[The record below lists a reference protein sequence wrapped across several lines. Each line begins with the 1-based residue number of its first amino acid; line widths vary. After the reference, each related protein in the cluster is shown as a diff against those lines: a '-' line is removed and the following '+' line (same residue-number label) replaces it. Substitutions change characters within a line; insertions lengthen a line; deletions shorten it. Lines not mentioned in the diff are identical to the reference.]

1 MPKNNK
7 LKGYALIST
16 IFICSICLLIL
27 LFSYNIALMERKK
40 SESLKKYIVNSAA
53 ADSVKEYLLTDIN
66 DYIISSVHSIDT
78 GTVHNFLNNHEGSIK
93 LFYNASFIKY
103 YKEKDCF
110 IIYSY
115 FNENSHREDYYNYYV
130 SDNRIIYK
138 FFNGFLIEGR
148 VDTCS

>member
-1 MPKNNK
+1 MFKNNK

-27 LFSYNIALMERKK
+27 LFSYDIALMEREK
-40 SESLKKYIVNSAA
+40 SESLEKYIVNSTAS
-53 ADSVKEYLLTDIN
+53 DNIKEYLLTDIN
-66 DYIISSVHSIDT
+66 DYIVSNVDEIDT
-78 GTVHNFLNNHEGSIK
+78 DTVHNFLNNHEGNIK
-93 LFYNASFIKY
+93 LFYNTSFIKY
-103 YKEKDCF
+103 YKGKDCF

-130 SDNRIIYK
+130 SDSRIIYK

-148 VDTCS
+148 VDICS